1 VIYLPVLGPT
11 QIPKLSAWGW
21 VALGVAVGVFV
32 FLLACAFQLAL
43 GDQGCT
49 IAFGLLSGYCGTKTG
64 IAMAIAVLFIP
75 PALIFSIKRPWIFP
89 VAFYALLVPSDSYLN
104 LTSGSSATKLAGG
117 MALLAVLFWVARKR
131 RVVNPGISAVMW
143 IGYFVWATASLLW
156 AVNVDA
162 NVLTYYGTLVSLIVL
177 YLGFIIVPVE
187 EDEFKLLLAAF
198 IIGSCIAAIFGAIV
212 FSSGQFINQGR
223 LKGHFDTEGN
233 HLSSD
238 YFAASLVFPIGA
250 VVMAALRERWGFR
263 KIVYLGAFAILMVGQ
278 YVVGSR
284 GAIVADAATIGYF
297 FWKNRYRAQLT
308 FVTVCGLLV
317 SFIYPNVWLRFV
329 APDRTGADNGGSGRI
344 PIWKVGL
351 VAAKHYW
358 LFGAGLDNFGTV
370 YNKYFLTVWNTFYTN
385 WNRGP
390 HNIILEVVVE
400 LGVVGTIFLLL
411 GWWYTFKAVDF
422 IPKGHRLY
430 DMRIM
435 IEGGVFGTFV
445 SALFVHIMH
454 QKFTWWMF
462 ALVLAA
468 RAMASSVLH
477 AERTAV
483 VVDGSAAPPKL
494 STLPPPP
501 MLERVP

>member
-1 VIYLPVLGPT
+1 MIYLPVLGQT
-11 QIPKLSAWGW
+11 RIPKLTVWGW
-21 VALGVAVGVFV
+21 VSLIAAVGVYV

-49 IAFGLLSGYCGTKTG
+49 IAMGLLAGWCGSKTG
-64 IAMAIAVLFIP
+64 MALAIAIIFIP
-75 PALIFSIKRPWIFP
+75 PALIFSIKRPWLFP

-104 LTSGSSATKLAGG
+104 ITSGSSVTKVAGAMAFLAII
-117 MALLAVLFWVARKR
+117 FWIARKR
-131 RVVNPGISAVMW
+131 RAVNPGVSTAMW

-156 AVNVDA
+156 AVNVDV
-162 NVLTYYGTLVSLIVL
+162 NVLTYYGTLAMLVVL
-177 YLGFIIVPVE
+177 YLGFVIVPVD
-187 EDEFKLLLAAF
+187 EDEFKFMLAAF
-198 IIGSCIAAIFGAIV
+198 IIGSCIAAIFGAII
-212 FSSGQFINQGR
+212 FSGGQYINQGR

-238 YFAASLVFPIGA
+238 YFAASMVFPIGA
-250 VVMAALRERWGFR
+250 VVMAALRERWGFK
-263 KIVYLGAFAILMVGQ
+263 KIMYLGAFAILMVGQ

-317 SFIYPNVWLRFV
+317 SFLYPNIWARFV
-329 APDRTGADNGGSGRI
+329 APDRSGADNGGSGRI

-351 VAAKHYW
+351 VAVKHYW
-358 LFGAGLDNFGTV
+358 LFGAGLDNFSTV

-390 HNIILEVVVE
+390 HNIILEVIVE
-400 LGVVGTIFLLL
+400 LGVIGTIFLCL

-430 DMRIM
+430 DMRVM

-468 RAMASSVLH
+468 RTMASGVIR
-477 AERTAV
+477 AEHSAV
-483 VVDGSAAPPKL
+483 MVRDRAVPALPAVAPPQ
-494 STLPPPP
+494 T
-501 MLERVP
+501 LERVP